1 MARKKNS
8 DKVKESILD
17 YTQELQLRSLM
28 SLKAYSKGLSDE
40 VDRLISKIE
49 SEGTQGYYSASSD
62 ILRWS
67 QRVWASCWR
76 LSELKR
82 FEDMVREKDVF
93 MKKEKK

>member
-1 MARKKNS
+1 ML
-8 DKVKESILD
+8 E

-28 SLKAYSKGLSDE
+28 SLRTYAEGLKKE
-40 VDRLISKIE
+40 VDRLIVKIE
-49 SEGTQGYYSASSD
+49 SEGTEGYYSASSD

-82 FEDMVREKDVF
+82 FEDKIRERDIFAKRN
-93 MKKEKK
+93 KKK